1 MKYKICKNLKSYIKI
16 LKCTCKERLKKL
28 EQDSYK
34 MVKNICPFIRESVLL
49 VDSNWTLSI
58 TNLFLFLM
66 S

>member
-28 EQDSYK
+28 EPDSYK

-49 VDSNWTLSI
+49 VDSN
-58 TNLFLFLM
+58 
-66 S
+66 